1 MAYTGLT
8 AKLSVGEKDVAYI
21 SNWSIDETRDVIEI
35 TKLGSNEKE
44 VVPSLYYWSAS
55 AEGAADFTTSSGQED
70 LRNAMLN
77 DTAITVK
84 FYLNDDTYLTGTAVI
99 TAFSLSI
106 STEDKATVSI
116 SITGNGKLTL
126 TKPGA

>member
-126 TKPGA
+126 TKPSA

>member
-1 MAYTGLT
+1 MRERSPGSCVFEPGFFCRRSERKPRFGDCQHLYG
-8 AKLSVGEKDVAYI
+8 DV
-21 SNWSIDETRDVIEI
+21 EGR
-35 TKLGSNEKE
+35 
-44 VVPSLYYWSAS
+44 